1 MTTTHDTRMPTL
13 DTADVATRPRRRPR
27 RATIAALISVALVIG
42 AGVAAALGLGGASRD
57 TAGTSTLPPATTKV
71 TRQTLVDQETKDGEL
86 GYGTTHTV
94 GTQLAGTVTWLPDT
108 GSTVARGQALYR
120 VNDTP
125 VVLLYGTL
133 PAYRT
138 LRNDVSG
145 ADVKAFEQ
153 NLRDLGYT
161 GFTVDEDYTS
171 ATADAVERWQDDL
184 GLDQTGRVERGR
196 IIYATGQV
204 RIDSQATEVGSVLG
218 QGGAVLSF
226 AGTDRVITATIDVDD
241 QRLARKDATVTIT
254 LPDGG
259 ESTGRISTVETIIET
274 APGSSGKEATT
285 DTKIEVTIT
294 SDDPT
299 VLAAYDQ
306 ASVEVAFTASERE
319 NVLTVP
325 VSALLALAEGGFG
338 LQLVEGS
345 TTRMIAVRTGLFAS
359 GRVEVSGDAVA
370 EGLTVGMPDA

>member
-1 MTTTHDTRMPTL
+1 MPTL